1 MLASH
6 SPPEVNRRMTTIH
19 EIAPDLFRLSIY
31 VSQFNMQFN
40 HFLVRDEE
48 PLLFHAGL
56 KGMFPL
62 LRDAVA
68 TLIDPTTLRHI
79 AWSHFESDEI
89 GGLNHWLEQAPHAQ
103 PVCTL
108 VGKLVSVDDFAIRP
122 ARGMT
127 ADDVLTTG
135 KYRYRFHRSPHLPHG
150 WDAGVLFEETRK
162 TLFCSDLFHHFG
174 NVEAMTSSDLIGPS
188 RQAMQQM
195 QGGPLA
201 DYMPY
206 TSQSAGVLRGLA
218 ALEPEMLAV
227 MHGSSYRGPCGK
239 LLTDLAGVIKENF
252 DGPGT

>member
-1 MLASH
+1 
-6 SPPEVNRRMTTIH
+6 MTAIH

-31 VSQFNMQFN
+31 VPAFDMQFN

-56 KGMFPL
+56 KGMFPA
-62 LRDAVA
+62 LREAVA
-68 TLIDPTTLRHI
+68 TLIDPAKLRHI

-89 GGLNHWLEQAPHAQ
+89 GALNDWLQLAPLAQ

-108 VGKLVSVDDFAIRP
+108 VGKLVSVDDFSIRP

-135 KYRYRFHRSPHLPHG
+135 KYRYRFYRSPHLPHG

-174 NVEAMTSSDLIGPS
+174 DVAPTTSSNLIGPV
-188 RQAMQQM
+188 RQAMQRM
-195 QGGPLA
+195 QQGPLA
-201 DYMPY
+201 AYLPY
-206 TSQSAGVLRGLA
+206 TRQTEGVLRSLA
-218 ALEPEMLAV
+218 DLKPETLAV
-227 MHGSSYRGPCGK
+227 MHGSSYLGQGDR
-239 LLTDLAGVIKENF
+239 LLTELAGVIREEF
-252 DGPGT
+252 DEGG